1 MFTNHKKITVRS
13 ASSEDCEA
21 IFLMSKSMATSFE
34 VEQDAFTKSFS
45 EVVNNSDSIC
55 LIAETKGSAIGYLL
69 GFDHPAFYAN
79 GRVSWMEE
87 IYVSDDFRRNGIGR
101 LLTTEFEKWCSG
113 RKSKLIGLATRRAS
127 DFYTSMDYEESATF
141 FRKLL

>member
-1 MFTNHKKITVRS
+1 MNKKITIRS
-13 ASSEDCEA
+13 ASLEDCDTV
-21 IFLMSKSMATSFE
+21 FLMSKSMATSFE
-34 VEQDAFTKSFS
+34 VERDAFNNSFL

-55 LIAETKGSAIGYLL
+55 LIAEINKAAIGYLL

-87 IYVSDDFRRNGIGR
+87 IYVTDDMRRKGIGR
-101 LLTTEFEKWCSG
+101 QLTSEFEKWCSE
-113 RKSKLIGLATRRAS
+113 RQSKLIGLATRRAS
-127 DFYTSMDYEESATF
+127 DFYKSLDYEESATF

>member
-1 MFTNHKKITVRS
+1 MGNEITIRE
-13 ASSEDCEA
+13 ATQTDCDNV
-21 IFLMSKSMATSFE
+21 FRMSKSMATSFE
-34 VEQDAFTKSFS
+34 VEKPAFDNSFM
-45 EVVNNSDSIC
+45 EILNNSASIC
-55 LIAETKGSAIGYLL
+55 LIAENGNTPIGYLL

-87 IYVSDDFRRNGIGR
+87 IYVSDDFRRKGIGGM
-101 LLTTEFEKWCSG
+101 LTNEFEKWCTE

-127 DFYTSMDYEESATF
+127 DFYKSLDYEESATF